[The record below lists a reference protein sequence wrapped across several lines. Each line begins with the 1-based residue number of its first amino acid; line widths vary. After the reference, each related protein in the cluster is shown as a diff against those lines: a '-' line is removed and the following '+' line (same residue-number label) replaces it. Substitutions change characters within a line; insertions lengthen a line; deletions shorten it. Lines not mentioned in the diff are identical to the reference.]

1 MQDFPQIEYLFL
13 RDDHTEEDWGIVA
26 GFSETWNREHQ
37 SQFKHLEEN
46 ELSLILPGGITDG
59 EMGVIDTELE
69 RLKTIYD
76 IFWFKAIVDNRRP
89 EDYEK
94 ADFIEIVG
102 DAYPLEFIVNWNEAI
117 GSPLQCTVCG
127 KTPVYS
133 QPIVAQ
139 LVVDESFLDRQI
151 DPAPQYKPP
160 GLDLIHL
167 ANGAMLVSSK
177 VIQLFEEEKVKGYE
191 KINVVS
197 KDTGKPSQRV
207 FLIRAS
213 KAIFNPCIIH
223 TPRNKGAICSNC
235 GTIKGGILGYWYVRR
250 EWLAG
255 DQIFSR
261 NPLRY
266 ASLQIERKVFHLM
279 KNQKFKGLLPA
290 YGVFAC
296 THVE

>member
-1 MQDFPQIEYLFL
+1 MPDFPPIEYLFF
-13 RDDHTEEDWGIVA
+13 RDDHTEETWGIVIE
-26 GFSETWNREHQ
+26 FSEIWNREHQ
-37 SQFKHLEEN
+37 SQFKQLKEN
-46 ELSLILPGGITDG
+46 ELSLILPEGIIDG
-59 EMGVIDTELE
+59 EIGVIDAELE
-69 RLKTIYD
+69 RLSTYD
-76 IFWFKAIVDNRRP
+76 IFWFKGIVDNRRP

-117 GSPLQCTVCG
+117 GRPLQCTVCG

-151 DPAPQYKPP
+151 DPAPQYEPP

-167 ANGAMLVSSK
+167 ANGAMLVSNR
-177 VIQLFEEEKVKGYE
+177 VIRLFEEERVKGYE

-197 KDTGKPSQRV
+197 KDTRKPSQRV

-213 KAIFNPCIIH
+213 KAILDPCVTH
-223 TPRNKGAICSNC
+223 TSRNEGAICPKC
-235 GTIKGGILGYWYVRR
+235 GTIKGGILGYWHVRR

-255 DQIFSR
+255 AQIFSR

-266 ASLQIERKVFHLM
+266 ASLYIERKIYQLM
-279 KNQKFKGLLPA
+279 KNENLKGLLPA
-290 YGVFAC
+290 YGVFTC
-296 THVE
+296 THV